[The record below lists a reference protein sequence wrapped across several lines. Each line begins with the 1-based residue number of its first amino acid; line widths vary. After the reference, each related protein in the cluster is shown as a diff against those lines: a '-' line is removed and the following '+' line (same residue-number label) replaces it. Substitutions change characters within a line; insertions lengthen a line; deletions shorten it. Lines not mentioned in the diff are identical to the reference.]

1 MKIILLIIT
10 TSILISCGNNSGLE
24 QQISELQ
31 IRNDSLNKIIEN
43 YQSKYVYERVFIKHF
58 KTNAEPNKI
67 GSTYKGEFVFVPDVR
82 NHKVQFMAKSGVTKI
97 GYDENNPIIIETNRG
112 DYGTYPFEFK
122 IMSDTTR
129 IFFKPIIR
137 DSLSLSNQNAGY
149 DGTTISDIIVSN

>member
-1 MKIILLIIT
+1 MKIILLILT
-10 TSILISCGNNSGLE
+10 ASILLSCGNDSGLE
-24 QQISELQ
+24 KQISELQ
-31 IRNDSLNKIIEN
+31 IRNDSLNKVIEN

-67 GSTYKGEFVFVPDVR
+67 GSIYKGEFVFVPDVR
-82 NHKVQFMAKSGVTKI
+82 NDKVQFMAKSGVTKI
-97 GYDENNPIIIETNRG
+97 GYEENHPIILETKRG
-112 DYGTYPFEFK
+112 DYGAYPFEFK

-149 DGTTISDIIVSN
+149 DGTTITDIIIAN